1 MTGLEWQR
9 AFLIPVSCVQLVKIL
24 FFVFLGG
31 HRITRGKDTWVEYTG
46 GGCSVP

>member
-9 AFLIPVSCVQLVKIL
+9 AFLIPVQLVKIL
-24 FFVFLGG
+24 FSVFLGG